1 MTTAPIAA
9 RVVRRPSDEVVAYA
23 GLSLASLCW
32 ATAFIAGKV
41 ALAEMT
47 PLVVGAWRYGV
58 ATAVLL
64 PFALRARRIAPL
76 KGAVLPLFLMVVCGG
91 VLYQWLFLLALG
103 HTSATNTSL
112 LIALNPALTTLLS
125 PMVGEHLDRRRLGGV
140 ALALLGAAT
149 VITKADP
156 SYLLGFAEK
165 PLNQGDLLAI
175 VAAGCWASF
184 NLASRRVVSS
194 LPPSIVNCIIYGVG
208 AVALFVLGQPEQPW
222 SQLAVATP
230 WAVGAV
236 VAMAV
241 LSSVL
246 GGQLFLF
253 GVGTVGVNRTVVFVY
268 LVPVLTALLSVAM
281 LGESFHVSQAIGGAA
296 VLAGVYWTTSGRAP
310 GH

>member
-9 RVVRRPSDEVVAYA
+9 RAVRRPSDELVAYV
-23 GLSLASLCW
+23 GLSLASFCW

-47 PLVVGAWRYGV
+47 PLVVGAWRYAV
-58 ATAVLL
+58 ATAVLA
-64 PFALRARRIAPL
+64 PFALRARRIGPL
-76 KGAVLPLFLMVVCGG
+76 KGAVLPLLLMVVCGG
-91 VLYQWLFLLALG
+91 VLYQWLFLLALE

-125 PMVGEHLDRRRLGGV
+125 PLVGERLDRRRLGGV
-140 ALALLGAAT
+140 ALALFGAAT
-149 VITKADP
+149 VITKADA
-156 SYLLGFAEK
+156 SYVLGLVEK

-184 NLASRRVVSS
+184 NLASRRVVAS
-194 LPPSIVNCIIYGVG
+194 LPPSIVNCTIYGIG
-208 AVALFVLGQPEQPW
+208 AVAMLVLGGPEGPL
-222 SQLAVATP
+222 SQLAAATP
-230 WAVGAV
+230 WAVAAI

-246 GGQLFLF
+246 GGQLFLV

-268 LVPVLTALLSVAM
+268 LVPVLTAVLSVTI
-281 LGESFHVSQAIGGAA
+281 LGETFHFSQALGGAA
-296 VLAGVYWTTSGRAP
+296 VLAGVYRTTRR
-310 GH
+310 